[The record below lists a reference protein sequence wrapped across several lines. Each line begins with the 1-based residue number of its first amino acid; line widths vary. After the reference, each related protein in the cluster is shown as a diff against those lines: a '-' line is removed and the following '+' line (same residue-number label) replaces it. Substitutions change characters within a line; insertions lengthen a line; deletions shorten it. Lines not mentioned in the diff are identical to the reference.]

1 MEMENK
7 QGQCWLPSN
16 IYIHTD
22 KKGFKRLYVLSL
34 AQRVFMFFEDPKFCI
49 LGSYFV
55 TFMLLII
62 TFNLFTFI
70 ASTLP
75 AFNYS
80 PTDCLNPA
88 CDHGP
93 LCPNTKVCEPVAKEW
108 TAVVEFSCVIVFTVE
123 YGIRMLIVWTVPPRL
138 SNTLKKAKK
147 NNEHQMNSLF
157 TTNEPTVKDELF
169 AHVKLAL
176 SESELDSVMLVRTE
190 RNNSTTAYPS
200 LNAMALE
207 RKRSFSAGCVT
218 KLEREKDELDSSDND
233 SGSHDNVT
241 DKISV
246 GELRLMDEHADGS
259 NYDDGF
265 ALPNMNKPVQQ
276 AEYSSLTDQPR
287 SEMNRHKGSIY
298 DNDFLAK
305 RYSVKNKFNYQ
316 TEDDLARLDQKSRG
330 MDKSHRYSGIYKTN
344 AYFWK
349 MLNIIDLLSILPF
362 YAERFVDSN
371 NSTSLSIIRIL
382 RLARVFRIFKIGKG
396 NAGVQMLG
404 KTVYVSMPAL
414 SLLAFFIVLG
424 VILIGALIFF
434 IEGGEF
440 TVSPEFPT
448 GAFVISGFF
457 GETVRTAYTSIIA
470 SIYWAVVVTTTTG
483 YGDMVPMS
491 FFGKLI
497 AIAGAY
503 YGVLLLALPIT
514 VIGNNFDKILNAQQG
529 RDNEQFIY
537 ESLVGIT
544 RSLDLEYQAR
554 ARLAPPPSSAYKM
567 TMVTAVINTFD
578 STKQTLLKDAIMEAN
593 RAQAHKRRVEEASNK
608 HSARMK
614 KQSLAAETVRG
625 RSLAAEAGQ
634 NSDSELNEKEKQNV
648 DTQFEDNL
656 SVESSEGEDMY
667 AWLGEP
673 EEIVALAADVK
684 VACSSTAAAPPVR
697 KAPAPRKATYEVN
710 PLKPLEQPKMAGITW
725 SRMPKMPDK
734 THLNRYAGGKNPKSG
749 LTAAEELEQ
758 ASRDLSSA
766 IADWKALFT

>member
-1 MEMENK
+1 MENR
-7 QGQCWLPSN
+7 QGLCWLPSN
-16 IYIHTD
+16 IYVHTD

-75 AFNYS
+75 AVNYS

-147 NNEHQMNSLF
+147 SNEHHMNSLF
-157 TTNEPTVKDELF
+157 TTNEPSVKDELF

-176 SESELDSVMLVRTE
+176 SESELDSEMLIRTE
-190 RNNSTTAYPS
+190 RNTSIIAYPS
-200 LNAMALE
+200 LNTMALE
-207 RKRSFSAGCVT
+207 RKRSFADRVT
-218 KLEREKDELDSSDND
+218 KLEKTDELDSSDND
-233 SGSHDNVT
+233 SGSLDNIA

-246 GELRLMDEHADGS
+246 GELRRMDEHADGS
-259 NYDDGF
+259 NFDDGF
-265 ALPNMNKPVQQ
+265 ALPNMNQPVQQ

-287 SEMNRHKGSIY
+287 SEINRHRGSIY

-316 TEDDLARLDQKSRG
+316 THDDLVRLDQKSRG
-330 MDKSHRYSGIYKTN
+330 MDKSHRYSGMYKTN

-362 YAERFVDSN
+362 YAEKFVDSN

-537 ESLVGIT
+537 ECLVGIT
-544 RSLDLEYQAR
+544 RSLDLEYRAR

-567 TMVTAVINTFD
+567 TMVTAVISTFD

-593 RAQAHKRRVEEASNK
+593 RAQARKRRAEEASK
-608 HSARMK
+608 KQDSAHIK

-634 NSDSELNEKEKQNV
+634 NSELNEEEKQNI

-656 SVESSEGEDMY
+656 TVESSEGDDVY

-673 EEIVALAADVK
+673 EEIVALAADVE
-684 VACSSTAAAPPVR
+684 VACSSTAAAPTGH
-697 KAPAPRKATYEVN
+697 KAPRRASYEVN

-734 THLNRYAGGKNPKSG
+734 THLNHYAGGRNPESG
-749 LTAAEELEQ
+749 MTAAEELEH

-766 IADWKALFT
+766 IADWRALFT